1 MRSSTRIRKILHIWK
16 VGFGES
22 SHCWKCMA
30 YEAFLSVIP
39 YAMARIFSEIINGI
53 MEIRGLPVT
62 LFCIGLYAAL
72 QFLSIK
78 VSQFNQVAHFQLR
91 QDYDLLARKQI
102 ENRIRTI
109 DLTLFED
116 EKWKI
121 EKLGRVNRLTHS
133 LYDEITSQFRL
144 FAAVLGTML
153 YLLYLA
159 QLDKSLVIWGGVAF
173 VPSIIKSVLYGK
185 IHLKQS
191 KRLDIH
197 KQKYNRIYN
206 MFFEK
211 AFSQETRIF
220 DSFQF
225 IREKWT
231 EALKNVYHQKQ
242 KAAVTQNVIDL
253 VCAVFSIF
261 IYTIL
266 IVKICNGSGGIG
278 QIVATI
284 PYSLTVAGSV
294 NSIDMTFKSIYY
306 SFLELEEFDL
316 FVNSESDAGAI
327 GTVEEEIAELN
338 IENLSFSYPNG
349 RDVLSDI
356 SFSIRKGEKVALVG
370 KNGSGKSTLMK
381 IIAGLYK
388 PARGTVKL
396 PGRDINNSQDVA
408 MVFQYPVRYPFG
420 VEENI
425 SLGEST
431 ERVCFFQ
438 DKMGICSR
446 EGVLVEGFTNSINL
460 SGGEWQKVAI
470 SRLFANKEHAEL
482 YLFDEPTSALDPKS
496 ELEIFEYFQEMTE
509 GKTCIYAT
517 HRLGIARQADRI
529 IVLSNG
535 KVAEMGTHEELIE
548 HNGIYAK
555 MYQMQS
561 EWYVNGGSNACII

>member
-1 MRSSTRIRKILHIWK
+1 MRSNTRMKKIFHIWK
-16 VGFGES
+16 VGFRES
-22 SHCWKCMA
+22 SHCWKCMVS
-30 YEAFLSVIP
+30 EAILSAIP
-39 YAMARIFSEIINGI
+39 YAMACVFSEVINGV
-53 MEIRGLPVT
+53 MVIRGLPVT
-62 LFCIGLYAAL
+62 FLCIGLYAVL
-72 QFLSIK
+72 QVFSIK
-78 VSQFNQVAHFQLR
+78 VSQFNQIAHFQLR
-91 QDYDLLARKQI
+91 QDYDLLARRQI
-102 ENRIRTI
+102 ENRIKTV
-109 DLTLFED
+109 DLTLYED

-121 EKLGRVNRLTHS
+121 EKLGRVNRLTNS
-133 LYDEITSQFRL
+133 LYDEVTAQFRL

-153 YLLYLA
+153 YLFYLA
-159 QLDKSLVIWGGVAF
+159 QLDKSLVIWGGAAF

-225 IREKWT
+225 IREKWR
-231 EALKNVYHQKQ
+231 EALKSVYHQKQ
-242 KAAVTQNVIDL
+242 KAAITQNVIDL

-266 IVKICNGSGGIG
+266 VVKICNGSGGIG

-284 PYSLTVAGSV
+284 PYSLSVAGSV

-316 FVNSESDAGAI
+316 FINSESDSGAI
-327 GTVEEEIAELN
+327 DATEDVNEGLN
-338 IENLSFSYPNG
+338 IQNVSFSYPNG
-349 RDVLSDI
+349 RNVLSDI

-370 KNGSGKSTLMK
+370 ENGSGKSTLMK

-388 PARGTVKL
+388 PARGMVKL
-396 PGRDINNSQDVA
+396 PGADTNNSQNMA

-425 SLGEST
+425 SLGENTQS
-431 ERVCFFQ
+431 VCFYL

-446 EGVLVEGFTNSINL
+446 EGVLAEGFANSINL

-470 SRLFANKEHAEL
+470 SRLFANKEDAEL

-496 ELEIFEYFQEMTE
+496 ELDIFEYFQEMTE

-517 HRLGIARQADRI
+517 HRLGIARQADKI
-529 IVLSNG
+529 FVLSKG
-535 KVAEMGTHEELIE
+535 KIAEMGTHEELVRL
-548 HNGIYAK
+548 NGIYAK
-555 MYQMQS
+555 MYRMQS
-561 EWYVNGGSNACII
+561 AWYVNGGNNVCIL